1 MTFNTCKKD
10 IINNC
15 LKAEGKV
22 CLMITNRAEYL
33 DLVKAFYEQEDNVFI
48 WNKSSIYKF
57 NEVLS
62 GVLIAFL
69 PIRFLDPFKEN
80 PLSLLKSTIK
90 ITFFISKH
98 EYMLRE
104 DYLDGYKLKFFKTK
118 PHFKN
123 LIIFSNQR
131 SGSTM
136 FTEELSSTNL
146 LGHPTELV
154 HSLIVHYNEYS
165 SCNHLLLLESLIQRS
180 VSKNGIFSV
189 KVMMNQ
195 FTQFRKLYPSIYKYF
210 TARLDDCYFIF
221 FIRNKN
227 ILQALSY
234 HHAIESDIWH
244 KYFKKDELTRSIAP
258 ITNEAMLLNS
268 NIKYDHSKVRNYVKY
283 FRGYNIYLKVLS
295 KNIESKTII
304 FYEDYIKEKTFYI
317 MQILNIFGF
326 SSDQISV
333 HCSVRKSF
341 KIKKL
346 LWRILYYY
354 NESKSLFKFKFCK

>member
-15 LKAEGKV
+15 LTTEDKA

-33 DLVKAFYEQEDNVFI
+33 DLVKTFFEQEDNVFI

-57 NEVLS
+57 NEVSS

-80 PLSLLKSTIK
+80 PLSLLKSMTN

-98 EYMLRE
+98 EYMLRV
-104 DYLDGYKLKFFKTK
+104 DYLNGFKLKFFKTK
-118 PHFKN
+118 SHFKN

-154 HSLIVHYNEYS
+154 HSLIVHYNEYA
-165 SCNHLLLLESLIQRS
+165 SCNHMLLLESLIQRS

-195 FTQFRKLYPSIYKYF
+195 FTQFRKLYPSIYRYF
-210 TARLDDCYFIF
+210 TSRMEDCFFIF
-221 FIRNKN
+221 FIRNN
-227 ILQALSY
+227 YILQALSY

-244 KYFKKDELTRSIAP
+244 SYFKKDELTKEIAP
-258 ITNEAMLLNS
+258 ITNEKKLLSS
-268 NIKYDHSKVRNYVKY
+268 NIQYDHLKIKNYVKY
-283 FRGYNIYLKVLS
+283 FRGYNVYLKVLS
-295 KNIESKTII
+295 KNIESKSII
-304 FYEDYIKEKTFYI
+304 FYEDYIKERTFYI
-317 MQILNIFGF
+317 MQILNKFGYKD
-326 SSDQISV
+326 DQ
-333 HCSVRKSF
+333 VRY
-341 KIKKL
+341 IVL
-346 LWRILYYY
+346 LR
-354 NESKSLFKFKFCK
+354 SLLK